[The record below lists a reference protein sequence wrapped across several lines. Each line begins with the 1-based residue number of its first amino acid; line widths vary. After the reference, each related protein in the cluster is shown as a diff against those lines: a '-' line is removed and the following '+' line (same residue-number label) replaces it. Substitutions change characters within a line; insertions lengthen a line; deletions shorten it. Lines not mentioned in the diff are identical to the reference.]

1 MTAAALVFA
10 TCGVLAATDPKASAY
25 YEDAVKRYQQGDMA
39 GANIQLKNALRL
51 DRNMLQAQLLMGKVL
66 LESSDV
72 LAAEVALRE
81 ALRLGVSRAE
91 VVLPLARALLDQSR
105 PQDVLDDV
113 LFANEG
119 LPRETLHALLLL
131 KAAAASEQG
140 DHRRAFRFLEEA
152 QADAALRAD
161 THIAET
167 PLRIRAGQFAEAL
180 AAANKA
186 VGLSP
191 QNPEAHYQLGTVHH
205 AQSRLAPAQAS
216 YDRAL
221 TLAPAHQEALLS
233 RAGLFLDLGKVDE
246 AAKDLRALQALRPKD
261 PRATYLRAQVLDRQG
276 DASGARAALA
286 EVTALLDPVPPAMLR
301 YKPQLLMLGGLAH
314 YGQGATEKAKP
325 YLEGVQRLQGN
336 LAANKL
342 LAQLYLSE
350 GNPERAVQTL
360 EDYLRAAPRD
370 LPAIELLAQAH
381 TRAGRPARAVQLVR
395 NAIAAQ
401 DAPRLRSAL
410 GIALLAAGQPQ
421 EALVELESAWARN
434 PSDAR
439 TGAALSNLYLQRKE
453 LQKAQ
458 RVTEALVKRQPR
470 NPGIQ
475 DLWGMVRWRQ
485 GDLAGARKA
494 FETAAQLD
502 PRAVQPR
509 LNLARLDVR
518 EGQLQTAATR
528 LGEVLKTDARN
539 VEAMFELALVAERA
553 GKPDQVVSWYT
564 KAADVSQG
572 RDLRAALA
580 LVRFHLRN
588 NNAPAALKAT
598 ERLAP
603 NGSEDLGVLV
613 ASSRAYLAN
622 GDTNNARTLLTRATR
637 VAGFNVDALVELAVL
652 QLAVGNA
659 PGATHALQKAL
670 SKDASHLQANAVLVD
685 ALLRQGDLD
694 GAEKTARAITQRHPK
709 RAIGPVLEGDVSL
722 ARRQA
727 PAALAFFRRAHAIE
741 PTSQTLLKI
750 HSLLAASDPAAAR
763 REAERWLQAHPQ
775 DATVL
780 RVHAGM
786 LARSGQIVEA
796 RQAYEKLVAA
806 APGDPL
812 ALNDLANV
820 MLRQKDAAALGT
832 AEKALRLA
840 PGRAEIIDTVAW
852 AARAA
857 GQTDRALQLLRDAR
871 LRAPQHPEI
880 RFHLATMLA
889 AAGRKA
895 EARQE
900 LEPALR
906 DGQWFESRAE
916 AESLLA
922 TLN

>member
-1 MTAAALVFA
+1 MSFVTLVA
-10 TCGVLAATDPKASAY
+10 EASGDPKASAY
-25 YEDAVKRYQQGDMA
+25 YEDAVKRYQQGDVA
-39 GANIQLKNALRL
+39 GAGIQLKNALRL

-66 LESSDV
+66 LDSSEV
-72 LAAEVALRE
+72 AAAEVALRE

-105 PQDVLDDV
+105 PQDVLDDA

-140 DHRRAFRFLEEA
+140 DHRRAFRLLEEA
-152 QADAALRAD
+152 QADPALRAD
-161 THIAET
+161 TYIAEA

-180 AAANKA
+180 KAATKA
-186 VGLSP
+186 VELAP
-191 QNPEAHYQLGTVHH
+191 RNPDAHYQLGAVHH
-205 AQSRLAPAQAS
+205 AQSRLTPAQAS

-221 TLAPAHQEALLS
+221 ALAPANQEALLS
-233 RAGLFLDLGKVDE
+233 RAGLLLDLGKLDQAV
-246 AAKDLRALQALRPKD
+246 KDLQALRAVRPKD
-261 PRATYLRAQVLDRQG
+261 PRAAYLQAQVLDRQG
-276 DASGARAALA
+276 DVAGSRAALA
-286 EVTALLDPVPPAMLR
+286 EVTALLDPVPVAMLR

-314 YGQGATEKAKP
+314 YGLGSTEKAKP

-350 GNPERAVQTL
+350 GNPEKAVQTL

-370 LPAIELLAQAH
+370 LPAIELLAQALA
-381 TRAGRPARAVQLVR
+381 RAGRPARSVQLVR
-395 NAIAAQ
+395 TALTTQ
-401 DAPRLRSAL
+401 DVPRLRSAL
-410 GIALLAAGQPQ
+410 GIALLSAGQPE
-421 EALVELESAWARN
+421 EALTELESAWSRN
-434 PSDAR
+434 PADTRA
-439 TGAALSNLYLQRKE
+439 GAALGNLYLQRNE

-458 RVTEALVKRQPR
+458 RVTEALVKKQAG

-475 DLWGMVRWRQ
+475 DLWGQVRWRQ

-502 PRAVQPR
+502 PRAVPPR

-518 EGQLQTAATR
+518 EGQLQAAATR

-539 VEAMFELALVAERA
+539 VDAMFELALVAERA

-564 KAADVSQG
+564 KAAEASQG

-580 LVRFHLRN
+580 LVRYHLRT

-622 GDTNNARTLLTRATR
+622 GDINTARTLLTRATR
-637 VAGFNVDALVELAVL
+637 VAGFNVEALVELGVL
-652 QLAVGNA
+652 QLAAGNA
-659 PGATHALQKAL
+659 AGAGHALQKAL
-670 SKDASHLQANAVLVD
+670 SKDVHHLQANAVMAD
-685 ALLRQGDLD
+685 AQLRQGDLA
-694 GAEKTARAITQRHPK
+694 GAEKTAKAITQRHPK
-709 RAIGPVLEGDVSL
+709 LAIGPLLEGDVNL
-722 ARRQA
+722 ARRQV
-727 PAALAFFRRAHAIE
+727 PAALGLYRRAHAIE
-741 PTSQTLLKI
+741 PSSQTLLKV
-750 HSLLAASDPAAAR
+750 HAVLASTDPAAAQ
-763 REAERWLQAHPQ
+763 REAERWLKAQPKDTA
-775 DATVL
+775 VL
-780 RVHAGM
+780 RVHAAM
-786 LARSGQIVEA
+786 LARSGQFPAA
-796 RQAYEKLVAA
+796 RQAYEQLVVAA
-806 APGDPL
+806 PSDAM

-820 MLRQKDAAALGT
+820 MLRQKDAAALAT

-871 LRAPQHPEI
+871 LRAPQHPDI

-906 DGQWFESRAE
+906 QGQWFESRAE
-916 AESLLA
+916 AEALMA